1 MCLAI
6 PTQIVKL
13 LDNQMALTSLS
24 GVEKEISLSLLQEY
38 SKCSFE
44 NVRSKMIESS
54 RMMTPKF

>member
-1 MCLAI
+1 MNKRFRVLL
-6 PTQIVKL
+6 PKL
-13 LDNQMALTSLS
+13 NREQLYSDNIL
-24 GVEKEISLSLLQEY
+24 SLSLLQEY